1 VRDELF
7 EYYEHELQFL
17 RQMGAEFADKY
28 PKVASRLVLEANR
41 CEDPHVERL
50 LEAFA
55 FLTARIHLKIDDEFP
70 EITESLI
77 EVLYPHF
84 LRPIP
89 SMSVVEFN
97 IDPEQGKLSTGLEIP
112 RDTMLYSRPVDGVPC
127 RFRTCYDTTL
137 WPLAVTSA
145 VWRSPERLS
154 PPLKAPDAVAGCAL
168 QVSCLGDAQLQQ
180 LAPKKLQ
187 FYLNGESSV
196 IHTLYELL
204 FNNMLRVMVRN
215 PNKPNQPGVVLP
227 PGSLRAMGFTEN
239 EAMLPYPR
247 RSFAGYRLLQE
258 YFSFPEKF
266 FFIEL
271 KNLELLANGNFDT
284 AFEIVFLISR
294 FERSDRQQSMEVN
307 VKETTF
313 ELGCS
318 PIINLFAKDAE
329 SILLEQTKFEYPI
342 VPDFRRVN
350 AMEVFSIEDVYT
362 SSTEHAGIVHYE
374 PFYSSHH
381 GRAAQKD
388 QTFWH
393 ATRRPSARQHDNGT
407 EVYISLLDSSGQA
420 WQRSGDS
427 LTAKCIC
434 TNRDLPSRLPFGN
447 EGGDFD
453 LEGGSVVRRIVA
465 LRKPTPTVRPPVR
478 RGLQWRLISHLSLN
492 YLSLVDEGRA
502 ALQEVLRLYNYSEST
517 SDERQIAGISSLKSS
532 RHFARVVSEHGISF
546 ARGVRVHMEFDEEMF
561 AGAGVFLFSAVLEY
575 FLGIYS
581 SLNSFSQ
588 LVVRT
593 KQRKEV
599 LREWRPRAGQRI
611 LL

>member
-1 VRDELF
+1 MRDELL
-7 EYYEHELQFL
+7 EYYEQELSIL
-17 RQMGAEFADKY
+17 RQMGKEFADKY
-28 PKVASRLVLEANR
+28 PKVASRLVIEPDR

-50 LEAFA
+50 IESFA
-55 FLTARIHLKIDDEFP
+55 FLAARIHLKVDDEFP

-97 IDPEQGKLSTGLEIP
+97 VDPEQGKLSTGLEIP
-112 RDTMLYSRPVDGVPC
+112 RHTMLYSRPVDGVPC
-127 RFRTCYDTTL
+127 RFRTCYPTTV
-137 WPLAVTSA
+137 WPLAVSSA
-145 VWRSPERLS
+145 SWRSPERLS
-154 PPLKAPDAVAGCAL
+154 PPLKAPDAVAACSV
-168 QVSCLGDAQLQQ
+168 QVSCLADVQLQQ
-180 LAPKKLQ
+180 LNLKKLQ

-204 FNNMLRVMVRN
+204 LNNTLRVLVRN
-215 PNKPNQPGVVLP
+215 PKKPNQPGIVLP
-227 PGSLRAMGFTEN
+227 AGSIRPMGFTEH

-247 RSFAGYRLLQE
+247 RSFAGYRMLQE

-271 KNLELLANGNFDT
+271 KNLELLAKANFDT
-284 AFEIVFLISR
+284 SFEIVFLISR
-294 FERSDRQQSMEVN
+294 FERNDRQQTLELN
-307 VKETTF
+307 IKETTF
-313 ELGCS
+313 KLGCS
-318 PIINLFAKDAE
+318 PIINLFSKDAE
-329 SILLEQTKFEYPI
+329 PILLEQTKFEYPI
-342 VPDFRRVN
+342 VPDLRRIN
-350 AMEVFSIEDVYT
+350 ALEVFSIEDVYT
-362 SSTEHAGIVHYE
+362 SSTEHSDVVHYE

-381 GRAAQKD
+381 GRAGQKD
-388 QTFWH
+388 QTYWH
-393 ATRRPSARQHDNGT
+393 AARRPSQRQHDGGT
-407 EVYISLLDSSGQA
+407 EVYLSLIDSSGQA
-420 WQRSGDS
+420 SKRSGDT

-434 TNRDLPSRLPFGN
+434 TNRDLPARLPFGN
-447 EGGDFD
+447 ENGDFD
-453 LEGGSVVRRIVA
+453 LEGGSVIKRIVA

-478 RGLQWRLISHLSLN
+478 RGLHWRLISHLSLN
-492 YLSLVDEGRA
+492 YLSLVEEGRA

-517 SDERQIAGISSLKSS
+517 SYEKQIAGITGLKSS

-546 ARGVRVHMEFDEEMF
+546 ARGVRVEMEFDEEMF
-561 AGAGVFLFSAVLEY
+561 TGAGVFLLGSVLEY
-575 FLGIYS
+575 FLGIYA

-588 LVVRT
+588 LIVRT